1 MNRENTTPLSPE
13 KNQDESIV
21 AGRNA
26 VTELLRSGREVECI
40 HIQRGELKG
49 PLTVIAAKAKQRG
62 IPIKEVDPR
71 KLDQLAQGHQGV
83 AAVAAVWPYAELEDI
98 LAKAGEHPFL
108 VLADQIEDP
117 HNLGAIIRTAEG
129 AGAHG
134 VIIPK
139 RHSAGLTTGV
149 AKASAGAVEHMP
161 VARVSN
167 LAATIELLKKRNIWV
182 YCADMDGQP
191 WCKANLEGGVALV
204 VGSEGKG
211 VSRIVR
217 ENCDGILSLP
227 MLGKMTSLNASVAA
241 GVLMYEIARQRQ
253 GIAARNPGSV

>member
-1 MNRENTTPLSPE
+1 MNKENNPATPE
-13 KNQDESIV
+13 NNQESIV

-26 VTELLRSGREVECI
+26 VTELLRSGREIECI
-40 HIQRGELKG
+40 YIQQGELKG
-49 PLTVIAAKAKQRG
+49 PLTVIAAKARQQG
-62 IPIKEVDPR
+62 VPIKEVDSR
-71 KLDQLAQGHQGV
+71 KLDQLAPGHQGV
-83 AAVAAVWPYAELEDI
+83 AAIAAAWPYAQLEDI
-98 LAKAGEHPFL
+98 LADAGEHPFL

-134 VIIPK
+134 LIIPK

-149 AKASAGAVEHMP
+149 AKASAGAVEHLP

-167 LAATIELLKKRNIWV
+167 LTATIQLLKKRNIWV

-191 WCKANLEGGVALV
+191 WCQTNFEGGVALV

-217 ENCDGILSLP
+217 ENCDGVVSLP

-241 GVLMYEIARQRQ
+241 GVLLYEIARQRQ
-253 GIAARNPGSV
+253 GIAARNP

>member
-1 MNRENTTPLSPE
+1 MNRENNPQSPE

-40 HIQRGELKG
+40 YIQRGELKG

-71 KLDQLAQGHQGV
+71 KLDQLAAGHQGV
-83 AAVAAVWPYAELEDI
+83 AAVAAVWPYAQLEDI
-98 LAKAGEHPFL
+98 LAGAGEHPFL

-191 WCKANLEGGVALV
+191 WCKANFDGGVALV

-217 ENCDGILSLP
+217 ESCDGILSLP

-253 GIAARNPGSV
+253 GIVARNPGSV